1 MQKRMIVIGMFV
13 LFTKIVLA
21 QENNVLLG
29 GNVSRIVCSLGY
41 AYRL

>member
-1 MQKRMIVIGMFV
+1 MQKRMIVIGIFV

-21 QENNVLLG
+21 QENNILLG
-29 GNVSRIVCSLGY
+29 GNVSRFVCSLGY